1 MASLD
6 KERALM
12 LSRKIISSSR
22 DLPEEAED
30 FAVNVREKAE
40 SINQFIQK
48 NDYVTPKQIQ
58 ALENM
63 MEGVDRWFDS

>member
-1 MASLD
+1 
-6 KERALM
+6 M